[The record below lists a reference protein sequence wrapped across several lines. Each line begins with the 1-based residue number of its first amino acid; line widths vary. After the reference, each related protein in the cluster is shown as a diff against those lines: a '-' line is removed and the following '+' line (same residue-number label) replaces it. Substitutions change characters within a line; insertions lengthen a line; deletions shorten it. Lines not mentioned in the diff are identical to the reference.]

1 MENSVR
7 AWRYI
12 YTILDTFNQINN
24 ILNTLTK
31 QLKGWRDYRNGSGIG
46 GDDAHEN
53 WINSLI
59 IIDRYFR
66 RSDRVFLFSSHC
78 FFLSYHILPTYNFI
92 CEVRS
97 SYKFIICC
105 VFFRFILEISVF
117 FYFSIVMIN
126 WFVCFKFNCIRFLE
140 FLIIIPVEHQ
150 NFWREVQKKNKH
162 HTIKPPRIINSLLFK
177 FQILPKIIEILV
189 VLAKEKRILFFLCR
203 LHICRFASDLI
214 PKHRKYDSKLLP
226 VFIFLTLIHHY
237 THRFE

>member
-1 MENSVR
+1 MKNSVR
-7 AWRYI
+7 VRRYT

-78 FFLSYHILPTYNFI
+78 FFYHIIFCRLTISFLKCALRINLLFVVYF
-92 CEVRS
+92 S
-97 SYKFIICC
+97 ASFL
-105 VFFRFILEISVF
+105 RFQF

-126 WFVCFKFNCIRFLE
+126 WFVCFKFNCIRFIE

-150 NFWREVQKKNKH
+150 NFWREIQKNKH
-162 HTIKPPRIINSLLFK
+162 HTIKPPRIINSLIFK
-177 FQILPKIIEILV
+177 FQILLKIIEILV
-189 VLAKEKRILFFLCR
+189 ILAKEKRIFIFFFADFIYVVLHPIWSQNTGNMIQNCYQHWFFL
-203 LHICRFASDLI
+203 H
-214 PKHRKYDSKLLP
+214 
-226 VFIFLTLIHHY
+226 
-237 THRFE
+237 